1 MAFSLMSE
9 KEDIKILILL
19 AYFERPN
26 MVKIALESI
35 KRQSYHN
42 WEVAFCDD
50 GINYLG
56 KPIVEETFSKED
68 LEKFK
73 FYATGDSP
81 EQKINQGGSKHGQML
96 NEAMQ
101 ESDADIAFILCDDD
115 ALYKDYLNNLV
126 SFYNNNPNLIY
137 SYGKVSIY
145 NPHDFISFETLEDN
159 FNHVLNH
166 IGGPISPYCT
176 VDASQ
181 VSWRLNDFKE
191 AEIKFSFP
199 QTAAL
204 DAVLYQQLEAAF
216 GKCHPNECVA
226 QYKGIYPQQLGNRS
240 DPFSSGDEL

>member
-1 MAFSLMSE
+1 MSE
-9 KEDIKILILL
+9 QEAMKVLILL

-26 MVKIALESI
+26 MIKIALESI

-56 KPIVEETFSKED
+56 KPIVETMFSEKD
-68 LEKFK
+68 LNKFK

-81 EQKINQGGSKHGQML
+81 EQKKKQGGSKHGQML
-96 NEAMQ
+96 NDAIT

-115 ALYKDYLNNLV
+115 ALYQDYLKNLV
-126 SFYNNNPNLIY
+126 NFYEENTSSIY

-145 NPHDFISFETLEDN
+145 NPNDFISFEELKDN
-159 FNHVLNH
+159 FNNVLNH
-166 IGGPISPYCT
+166 RSGPISPAYT

-181 VSWRLNDFKE
+181 VSWRLKNFKE
-191 AEIKFSFP
+191 VGIKFLSP

-204 DAVLYQQLEAAF
+204 DANLYQQLEAAF
-216 GKCHPNECVA
+216 GKCDANECIA
-226 QYKGIYPQQLGNRS
+226 QYKGLYPQQLGNRQNPYS
-240 DPFSSGDEL
+240 PGDEV

>member
-1 MAFSLMSE
+1 MSE
-9 KEDIKILILL
+9 QEAMKVLILL

-26 MVKIALESI
+26 MIKIALESI

-56 KPIVEETFSKED
+56 KPIVESMFFEKD
-68 LEKFK
+68 LNKFK

-81 EQKINQGGSKHGQML
+81 EQKKRQGGSKHGQML
-96 NEAMQ
+96 NDAIT

-115 ALYKDYLNNLV
+115 ALYQDYLKNLV
-126 SFYNNNPNLIY
+126 NFYEENTSSIY

-145 NPHDFISFETLEDN
+145 NPNDFINFEELEDN
-159 FNHVLNH
+159 FNNVLNH
-166 IGGPISPYCT
+166 RSGPISPAYT

-181 VSWRLNDFKE
+181 VSWRLKNFKE
-191 AEIKFSFP
+191 AGIKFLSP

-204 DAVLYQQLEAAF
+204 DANLYQQLEAAF
-216 GKCHPNECVA
+216 GKCDANECIA
-226 QYKGIYPQQLGNRS
+226 QYKGLYPQQLGNRKNPYS
-240 DPFSSGDEL
+240 PGDEV

>member
-1 MAFSLMSE
+1 MPKKKDM
-9 KEDIKILILL
+9 KVLILL

-26 MVKIALESI
+26 MVKTALESI

-56 KPIVEETFSKED
+56 KPIVEEIFSKKY
-68 LEKFK
+68 LKKIK

-81 EQKINQGGSKHGQML
+81 EQKKNQGGSKHGQML

-115 ALYKDYLNNLV
+115 ALYKDYLKNLV
-126 SFYNNNPNLIY
+126 NFYNNNPNSIY

-145 NPHDFISFETLEDN
+145 NPNDFISFETLEDN
-159 FNHVLNH
+159 FNNMLNH
-166 IGGPISPYCT
+166 REGSISPANT

-181 VSWRLNDFKE
+181 VSWRLNNFKE
-191 AEIKFSFP
+191 AGIKFPSP
-199 QTAAL
+199 QTVAL
-204 DAVLYQQLEAAF
+204 DANLYQQLEAAF
-216 GKCHPNECVA
+216 GKCHANECVA
-226 QYKGIYPQQLGNRS
+226 QYKGIYPQQLGNRP
-240 DPFSSGDEL
+240 DPYSSGDEL